1 MSDTSSTERP
11 AELDERLVRRDTSPL
26 PAGAVVRVQSISRGK
41 SPAGNLRY
49 YVTGDG
55 AVFESGHSGDTS
67 DWQTPFDQ
75 PWPGQPTRSIDAAAV
90 GELNRV
96 LQRDF
101 AAEES
106 YQADQTVED
115 GAFVVITARISG
127 SRLHEVIYD
136 AILSPVARDILRITG
151 G

>member
-1 MSDTSSTERP
+1 MNDPSSTDRP
-11 AELDERLVRRDTSPL
+11 AQLDERLVRRDTTPL
-26 PAGAVVRVQSISRGK
+26 PAGAIVRVQSISRGK
-41 SPAGNLRY
+41 SPASNLRY
-49 YVTGDG
+49 YVTADG
-55 AVFESGHSGDTS
+55 AVFESGRSDDTS

-75 PWPGQPTRSIDAAAV
+75 PWPARPARTIDASAITD
-90 GELNRV
+90 LQRV

-106 YQADQTVED
+106 YQADETVEG

-136 AILSPVARDILRITG
+136 AILSPVARDILRLTG